1 MINIT
6 NKSNCCGCN
15 ACGDICPKRA
25 ITYETGNDGF
35 WYPKVDMEKCIDCG
49 LCEKVCPWLHKD
61 ELGKEGFAEPKCLA
75 AIHKNIEV
83 RFDSTS
89 GGAFTAFAEEI
100 YRQGGYVG
108 GAVLNEDWSVSQFIS
123 TDKNDLPRLRSS
135 KYLQSHFD
143 GFYIAVR
150 DAVKTGKP
158 VLVCGGPCQMAAL
171 RRFLQKPY
179 DNLII
184 VDYICRGIPSPL
196 LFKKFIEYLEDKHK
210 SKVVFFKAKNKE
222 LGWHNLTR
230 KVVFENNDVEYLPK
244 KKNPWLRI
252 KYEVPETCR
261 PSCFECPFKG
271 FPRNAD
277 ITIGDLW
284 TGKGEI
290 PKELDNDLGT
300 SVVLLNN
307 EKGKVFVERCLK
319 KLNYSEFPFDKAVKG
334 NACLVR
340 PLFHSSHDPSKFFK
354 TLNNSFES
362 CIRDYIEPKDKALCK
377 SKRQLVRNII
387 GFIRSIKNAAGWNI
401 FTWIKNLKYNFFRR
415 QVQANV
421 CEGKYLV
428 INKHCVVDIKPNGKL
443 ILGAKFTLGDKR
455 VKGSKLES
463 RLLIENGGKLVI
475 KSDDYHVSYGAD
487 IEIFSGGLLEI
498 EGGMGANL
506 GLTIICGHHI
516 YIGSNTGCGRNV
528 TIRDNNG
535 NHFISTRGY
544 KTSLPVIIKD
554 HVWLT
559 ESCTIMPGTTLESG
573 CIVSARSVVFGH
585 FPTFS
590 IIKGD
595 PAKVV
600 EKDIYWKS

>member
-6 NKSNCCGCN
+6 DKVKCCGCN
-15 ACGDICPKRA
+15 ACGDICPKHA
-25 ITYETGNDGF
+25 ISYKTDNEGF
-35 WYPKVDMEKCIDCG
+35 WYPEVDMQKCIDCG
-49 LCEKVCPWLHKD
+49 LCEKVCPWLHKE
-61 ELGKEGFAEPKCLA
+61 ELGKGGFEKPKCLA

-108 GAVLNEDWSVSQFIS
+108 GAILNEDWSVSQFLS
-123 TDKNDLPRLRSS
+123 TDKNDLPKLRSS

-150 DAVKTGKP
+150 EAVKTGKP

-210 SKVVFFKAKNKE
+210 SKAVFFKAKNKE
-222 LGWHNLTR
+222 LGWRNLTS
-230 KVVFENNDVEYLPK
+230 KVVFANNDVEYLPK
-244 KKNPWLRI
+244 TRNPWLQL
-252 KYEVPETCR
+252 KYVVPETCR
-261 PSCFECPFKG
+261 PSCFECLFKG

-277 ITIGDLW
+277 ISIGDLW

-300 SVVLLNN
+300 SVILVNT
-307 EKGKVFVERCLK
+307 EKGEQFLEKCLK
-319 KLNYSEFPFDKAVKG
+319 KLNYSEYSFDKAVKG
-334 NACLVR
+334 NAYLMK
-340 PLFHSSHDPSKFFK
+340 PLPHSTHNKEEFYE
-354 TLNNSFES
+354 TLNDSFER
-362 CIRDYIEPKDKALCK
+362 CVEKYLDPKAKK
-377 SKRQLVRNII
+377 KGFRQRIKPYYRFII
-387 GFIRSIKNAAGWNI
+387 DLKNAAKWDLCLWLRNI
-401 FTWIKNLKYNFFRR
+401 RYNFFCK
-415 QVQANV
+415 QVEANV
-421 CEGKYLV
+421 SEGKYFIV
-428 INKHCVVDIKPNGKL
+428 HKHCVVNIQPNGKL
-443 ILGAKFTLGDKR
+443 ILGAPFILGNKR
-455 VKGSKLES
+455 IKGSKLET
-463 RLLIENGGKLVI
+463 RLLIENDGRMII
-475 KSDDYHVSYGAD
+475 KSDKYHISYGGD
-487 IEIFSGGLLEI
+487 IEVFKGGLLEI
-498 EGGMGANL
+498 EGGMGSNI
-506 GLTIICGHHI
+506 GLTVICGNHI
-516 YIGSNTGCGRNV
+516 YIGRDTGCGRNV

-573 CIVSARSVVFGH
+573 CIVGARSVVAGH
-585 FPTFS
+585 FPSFS
-590 IIKGD
+590 IVKGD

-600 EKDIYWKS
+600 ETDIYWKS